1 MHSYIPATAQWWTG
15 RCDGPSALRWHE
27 VIEPLNLNLLAAEE
41 GEKEMRTGWALLGFC
56 CEAGVLRN
64 GGRGGAALA
73 PAALRR
79 ALANIPVHGA
89 ISPLWDAGDICCEG
103 DSLEA
108 AQAAL
113 AAAVALLQRSGLRTA
128 VLGGGH
134 EVAWGHFQGLAAAFP
149 GKEWSIVN
157 CDAHFDLRPLL
168 PQEKGS
174 SGTPFRQI
182 AQLCSASK
190 LPFNY
195 TCLGIQRYGNSSA
208 LFLAAEEYGTQI
220 VSAEQIHCEGLGSC
234 YKLLDLSLA
243 KDAPLYLTLDLD
255 VFAAA
260 YAPGVSA
267 IQPLGLTP
275 WQLIPL
281 LRYIAASGKLMAC
294 DIAEL
299 SPPYDRDSAT
309 AALAAQCLAHLIGF

>member
-1 MHSYIPATAQWWTG
+1 MQNYVPPKAEWWTG

-27 VIEPLNLNLLAAEE
+27 VIKLLNLDLLQAQE
-41 GEKEMRTGWALLGFC
+41 GESKAEAGWALLGFC
-56 CEAGVLRN
+56 CDAGILRN

-79 ALANIPVHGA
+79 ALANIPVHGMD
-89 ISPLWDAGDICCEG
+89 SSLWDAGDIYCQG
-103 DSLEA
+103 DDLEA

-113 AAAVALLQRSGLRTA
+113 AAAVKLIHHRGLRTA
-128 VLGGGH
+128 ILGGGH
-134 EVAWGHFQGLAAAFP
+134 EVAWGHFLGLATAYP
-149 GKEWSIVN
+149 GKEWSIIN

-168 PQEKGS
+168 PQNKGS

-182 AQLCSASK
+182 AELCKANELS
-190 LPFNY
+190 FDY
-195 TCLGIQRYGNSSA
+195 TCFGIQRYGNSSA
-208 LFLAAEEYGTQI
+208 LFFAAKEYDTQI
-220 VSAEQIHCEGLGSC
+220 VSAEEIHCEGLGRC
-234 YKLLDLSLA
+234 YKLLDALFV
-243 KDAPLYLTLDLD
+243 KKTHLYLSLDLD
-255 VFAAA
+255 IFAAG

-281 LRYIAASGKLMAC
+281 LRYTAASNKLMAC

-299 SPPYDRDSAT
+299 SPPYDRDGVTAT
-309 AALAAQCLAHLIGF
+309 LAAQCLLIAIGF